1 MAHVVIVG
9 AGIGGMPAA
18 YEMRER
24 LPAEHTVTVISAL
37 DYFQFVP
44 SNPWVAV
51 GWRAR
56 ADIVLKIGPLLQRKG
71 IGFIAQPV
79 SAIDPAARR
88 LTLGDGS
95 TPAPRRGRR
104 DRSRPASRLDR
115 PNPVR
120 FPES

>member
-1 MAHVVIVG
+1 M
-9 AGIGGMPAA
+9 
-18 YEMRER
+18 
-24 LPAEHTVTVISAL
+24 TVISAL

-71 IGFIAQPV
+71 IAFIAQPV
-79 SAIDPAARR
+79 SAIDPTAKR

-95 TPAPRRGRR
+95 TCEYDYLVIATGPKLSFDEVPGAGPLVGHTH
-104 DRSRPASRLDR
+104 SVCSVEHAEASRDLVD
-115 PNPVR
+115 NLLVGG
-120 FPES
+120 

>member
-71 IGFIAQPV
+71 MV
-79 SAIDPAARR
+79 SFR
-88 LTLGDGS
+88 LMACRALGGTGGAGSVAHPEFLFEIVDVDG
-95 TPAPRRGRR
+95 ALVVALLA
-104 DRSRPASRLDR
+104 D
-115 PNPVR
+115 
-120 FPES
+120 